1 MGTKGLVNEG
11 NEFMFGALMLLSRVR
26 GVLVR
31 GGTIGLGDRG
41 GVVGGVLKTS
51 PSSKCAW
58 AAGCFFRDDIDPSPA
73 MLGASCTGTL
83 HSKDSI

>member
-1 MGTKGLVNEG
+1 MGTKGLANEG
-11 NEFMFGALMLLSRVR
+11 NELMFGALMLLSRVR

-51 PSSKCAW
+51 LSSQGTW
-58 AAGCFFRDDIDPSPA
+58 TAGCFFRDDVDLSPT
-73 MLGASCTGTL
+73 MLEASCIGT
-83 HSKDSI
+83 SQSRDSI